1 VQAIKFILV
10 RIFDSTGGALIMQ
23 SYEGFEQGPIRPP
36 SEAAS
41 LLLRVTRNCPWN
53 RCTFC
58 SVYKKQKF
66 SLRPVADVIADI
78 DSIHGFVTQLQE
90 NQHSQGVTA
99 QNLSPSEWS
108 AFVAARNWLAEG
120 MQSIFLQ
127 DADSLVIRPENLIS
141 ILRHIKMRFPQVKRI
156 TSYARSDS
164 VARISDGNLAEIASS
179 GLNRIHIGMETASDT
194 ILQMISKGASKDI
207 HVTAGLKAKAAGIE
221 LSEYVLIGIGGRE
234 FSMEHA
240 VETAD
245 ALNQID
251 PDFIRFRT
259 LHLMDSVNLFA
270 DAEDCRYQWTTDL
283 VQAEEILLLLERL
296 ENITS
301 TVKSDHS
308 YNLLQEIDGTLP
320 SDKQRLLGILR
331 NFIGMT
337 PGDRATFQVGKRSGH
352 FARLSDMEI
361 PDRRKQIE
369 EICRQSGISQD
380 NVDEQLHVM
389 IQERMRRGMPY

>member
-1 VQAIKFILV
+1 MKFIV
-10 RIFDSTGGALIMQ
+10 VSICDSTGGALIMQ

-78 DSIHGFVTQLQE
+78 DSIHDFVTQLQE
-90 NQHSQGVTA
+90 EQHSQRVTA

-108 AFVAARNWLAEG
+108 AFTAARNWLAEG
-120 MQSIFLQ
+120 MKSIFLQ

-141 ILRHIKMRFPQVKRI
+141 ILRHIKMRFPRVQRI

-164 VARISDGNLAEIASS
+164 VARISDGNLAEMAAA

-194 ILQMISKGASKDI
+194 ILKMVNKGVSKEI
-207 HVTAGLKAKAAGIE
+207 HITAGLKAKAAGIE
-221 LSEYVLIGIGGRE
+221 LSEYVLTGIGGRE
-234 FSMEHA
+234 FSREHA
-240 VETAD
+240 IETAD
-245 ALNQID
+245 ALNQIN

-270 DAEDCRYQWTTDL
+270 NAAGCLYQWTSDL

-301 TVKSDHS
+301 AIKSDHS

-320 SDKQRLLGILR
+320 NDKQRLLGILR

-337 PGDRATFQVGKRSGH
+337 RHDRATFQVGKRSGH
-352 FARLSDMEI
+352 FVQLSDMEI
-361 PDRRKQIE
+361 PDRRMQIE
-369 EICRQSGISQD
+369 EICRQSGITPE

>member
-1 VQAIKFILV
+1 
-10 RIFDSTGGALIMQ
+10 MQ
-23 SYEGFEQGPIRPP
+23 TYEGFEQGPIRPP
-36 SEAAS
+36 SEAGS

-78 DSIHGFVTQLQE
+78 DIIHGFVTQLQE
-90 NQHSQGVTA
+90 NQHSQGGTA
-99 QNLSPSEWS
+99 QNLSQSEWS

-141 ILRHIKMRFPQVKRI
+141 ILRHIKMRFPQVERI
-156 TSYARSDS
+156 TSYARSES
-164 VARISDGNLAEIASS
+164 VARISEGNLAEIAAS

-221 LSEYVLIGIGGRE
+221 LSEYVLTGIGGRE

-245 ALNQID
+245 ALNRIN

-270 DAEDCRYQWTTDL
+270 NASGCRYQWTSDL
-283 VQAEEILLLLERL
+283 VQAEEIFLLLEKL

-320 SDKQRLLGILR
+320 RDKQSLLGILR

-337 PGDRATFQVGKRSGH
+337 PVDRATFQVGKRSGH
-352 FARLSDMEI
+352 FVQLSDMEI
-361 PDRRKQIE
+361 PDRRKQVE
-369 EICRQSGISQD
+369 VICSQSGITPE
-380 NVDEQLHVM
+380 NVDEQLHAM